1 MDQGRTYCVQCQCQL
16 HFQSKIDNLIIV
28 IPHSPSVGIP
38 ADVNWA
44 AFVPTGG
51 IAENRLVDFRGET
64 TQAPDPLLFVT
75 RPALP
80 PLHEFLPLLEDM
92 WSTRVLSNDGKYHEA
107 FEREL
112 ANYLQV
118 PHVALVSNATLG
130 LILAL
135 RDSRMRGKVLTTP
148 FSFVGTSHALAFA
161 GLEPVFVDIDADTL
175 NIDPARVEEALDE
188 TITGILPMHCF
199 GRSCDVDSI
208 SAIAH
213 RHQIPVVYD
222 AAHAFG
228 VCDEGGS
235 ILRHGDYSVL
245 SFHAT
250 KVFNTFEGGAVI
262 CRSAESKRSID
273 LLRKFGIVDE
283 TQVELTG
290 LNAKL
295 NEFQCA
301 LGSVQLRHVDD
312 YIFRRGQI
320 DARYRQ
326 LIAEIPGL
334 RMLAP
339 VSGGKANHYSFPILV
354 EPHYPLSR
362 DALMHKLRAHGVVA
376 RKYFS
381 PLISDLP
388 MYRDRL
394 SAAAHNL
401 PVARRISSSI
411 LCLPMFPDLT
421 EQDQQ
426 RVIDLLHH

>member
-1 MDQGRTYCVQCQCQL
+1 M
-16 HFQSKIDNLIIV
+16 
-28 IPHSPSVGIP
+28 
-38 ADVNWA
+38 
-44 AFVPTGG
+44 
-51 IAENRLVDFRGET
+51 
-64 TQAPDPLLFVT
+64 
-75 RPALP
+75 
-80 PLHEFLPLLEDM
+80 PLLEDM
-92 WSTRVLSNDGKYHEA
+92 WSTGVLSNDGKYHEA

-118 PHVALVSNATLG
+118 PHVVLVSNATLG
-130 LILAL
+130 LLLAL
-135 RDSRMRGKVLTTP
+135 RNSGMGGKVITTP

-161 GLEPVFVDIDADTL
+161 GLDPVFADIDADTL
-175 NIDPARVEEALDE
+175 NIDPARVEEALNE
-188 TITGILPMHCF
+188 SITGILPMHCF

-208 SAIAH
+208 AAIAT
-213 RHQIPVVYD
+213 RQQIPVVYD

-228 VCDEGGS
+228 VRDEGGS

-262 CRSAESKRSID
+262 CHSEESKRSID

-283 TQVELTG
+283 TRVELIG

-301 LGSVQLRHVDD
+301 LGCVQLRHVDD

-320 DARYRQ
+320 DTRYRQ
-326 LIAEIPGL
+326 LIAGIPGL

-339 VSGGKANHYSFPILV
+339 QPAGKTNFYNFPILV
-354 EPHYPLSR
+354 EPDYPLSR
-362 DALMHKLRAHGVVA
+362 DALMEKLRAQGVMV

-381 PLISDLP
+381 PLISELP
-388 MYRDRL
+388 MYRDRP

-401 PVARRISSSI
+401 PVAHRIASSI

-421 EQDQQ
+421 EQDQH
-426 RVIDLLHH
+426 RIVGLLRNP

>member
-1 MDQGRTYCVQCQCQL
+1 VITY
-16 HFQSKIDNLIIV
+16 
-28 IPHSPSVGIP
+28 SPSIDFP
-38 ADVNWA
+38 SDVNWA
-44 AFVPTGG
+44 AFVRNGG
-51 IAENRLVDFRGET
+51 IEEDRRVDFRGET
-64 TQAPDPLLFVT
+64 APTPVQSLFVT

-80 PLHEFLPLLEDM
+80 PLHELMPLLEDI

-130 LILAL
+130 LLLAL

-175 NIDPARVEEALDE
+175 NIDPARVDEAMDE

-208 SAIAH
+208 AAIAT

-283 TQVELTG
+283 AHVELTG

-301 LGSVQLRHVDD
+301 LGCVQLRHVDD

-326 LIAEIPGL
+326 LIADIPGL
-334 RMLAP
+334 RMLDP
-339 VSGGKANHYSFPILV
+339 LSGGKANHYSFPILV
-354 EPHYPLSR
+354 EPDYPLSR
-362 DALMHKLRAHGVVA
+362 DALMDKLRAHGVVA

-381 PLISDLP
+381 PLISDMP
-388 MYRDRL
+388 MYRDRP

-401 PVARRISSSI
+401 PVAQRISSSI

>member
-1 MDQGRTYCVQCQCQL
+1 MTY
-16 HFQSKIDNLIIV
+16 
-28 IPHSPSVGIP
+28 SPSIDFP
-38 ADVNWA
+38 AEVNWA
-44 AFVPTGG
+44 AFVRNGG
-51 IAENRLVDFRGET
+51 IAEDRLVGSRGET
-64 TQAPDPLLFVT
+64 ELPHDQSLFVT

-80 PLHEFLPLLEDM
+80 PLHELMPLLEDI
-92 WSTRVLSNDGKYHEA
+92 WSSRVLSNDGKYHEA

-112 ANYLQV
+112 ASYLQV
-118 PHVALVSNATLG
+118 PHVVLVSNATLG
-130 LILAL
+130 LLLAL
-135 RDSRMRGKVLTTP
+135 RDSGMRGKVLTTP
-148 FSFVGTSHALAFA
+148 FSFVGTSHALTFA
-161 GLEPVFVDIDADTL
+161 GLDPVFVDIDADTL
-175 NIDPARVEEALDE
+175 NIDPVRLEEAMDE
-188 TITGILPMHCF
+188 TITGILPVHCF

-208 SAIAH
+208 AVIADRH
-213 RHQIPVVYD
+213 RVPVVYD

-235 ILRHGDYSVL
+235 ILRHGDYAVL

-262 CRSAESKRSID
+262 CRSEESKRSID

-283 TQVELTG
+283 THVELTG

-301 LGSVQLRHVDD
+301 LGCVQLRHVDD
-312 YIFRRGQI
+312 YIYRRGQI

-339 VSGGKANHYSFPILV
+339 ASGGKRNHYSFPILV
-354 EPHYPLSR
+354 EPGYPLSR

-388 MYRDRL
+388 MYRDRP

-401 PVARRISSSI
+401 PVAQRISSSI
-411 LCLPMFPDLT
+411 LCLPMFPDLS

-426 RVIDLLHH
+426 RVISLLHH

>member
-1 MDQGRTYCVQCQCQL
+1 
-16 HFQSKIDNLIIV
+16 LI
-28 IPHSPSVGIP
+28 SS
-38 ADVNWA
+38 
-44 AFVPTGG
+44 G
-51 IAENRLVDFRGET
+51 IAEDRPVHAQRPTASGDAE
-64 TQAPDPLLFVT
+64 QLFVT

-80 PLHEFLPLLEDM
+80 PLHELMPFLEDM

-112 ANYLQV
+112 ANYLRV

-130 LILAL
+130 LLLAL
-135 RDSRMRGKVLTTP
+135 RDSGMRGKVITTP
-148 FSFVGTSHALAFA
+148 FSFVGTSHALVFA
-161 GLEPVFVDIDADTL
+161 GLDPVFVDIDPDTL
-175 NIDPARVEEALDE
+175 NIDPARIEEAMDE
-188 TITGILPMHCF
+188 TVTGILPMHCF
-199 GRSCDVDSI
+199 GRSCDVESI
-208 SAIAH
+208 EAIAG

-228 VCDEGGS
+228 VCDQGGS
-235 ILRHGDYSVL
+235 ILRHGDYAVL

-283 TQVELTG
+283 THVELIG

-301 LGSVQLRHVDD
+301 LGCVQLRHVDD
-312 YIFRRGQI
+312 YIARRGQI

-326 LIAEIPGL
+326 RIAEIPGL

-339 VSGGKANHYSFPILV
+339 ASVGKSNFYNLPVLV
-354 EPHYPLSR
+354 EPDYPLSR
-362 DALMHKLRAHGVVA
+362 DALIQKLRAHGVVA

-381 PLISDLP
+381 PLISELP
-388 MYRDRL
+388 MYRGRP
-394 SAAAHNL
+394 SAAAHQL
-401 PVARRISSSI
+401 PVAHRISSSI

-426 RVIDLLHH
+426 RVIDLLRP